1 MFFLAGESINPL
13 WMNGYFYNITRY
25 FKRMYRFL
33 LFTFIFCFS
42 TTISFAQT
50 EKEFD
55 FKGKV
60 YAYGDPLEGVSI
72 HVLKSGE
79 VIDSMKTSSNGKFSF
94 TALGESEYMLVVF
107 KEGFHSK
114 TLWLN
119 TKKTKQI
126 KFKIETFKFD
136 VRLKRKKEGEKT
148 DLEGIPVALIK
159 YDENKKAFYMDDTY
173 DDLIDRKKAKIK
185 EKKQYRPRPN

>member
-1 MFFLAGESINPL
+1 MYFCIIAYELTK
-13 WMNGYFYNITRY
+13 MNRFIVFG
-25 FKRMYRFL
+25 FL
-33 LFTFIFCFS
+33 LLINTAFA
-42 TTISFAQT
+42 FAQS

-119 TKKTKQI
+119 TKKTKEI

-159 YDENKKAFYMDDTY
+159 YDENKQAFYMDDTY

-185 EKKQYRPRPN
+185 EKKRYRPRPN